1 MDAIELLKKDHQTV
15 RDLFKKLENTSE
27 TAIKTRESILLKL
40 REELDLHTAI
50 EEKLFYPSLKEE
62 DTTEDLTYEA
72 YEEHDLVKYEL
83 QGLAGDGPGS
93 KEWNAKVKVLKE
105 LVEHH
110 VKEEETELFPKVKKA
125 MSKEWLAATGE
136 KIAQAKAQGK
146 AKAQSREKTQDK
158 EKAKSKTK
166 TK

>member
-15 RDLFKKLENTSE
+15 RDLFKKFENTGE
-27 TAIKTRESILLKL
+27 KAIKTRESILLKI
-40 REELDLHTAI
+40 REELVLHTTI

-83 QGLAGDGPGS
+83 QGLAGDKPGS
-93 KEWNAKVKVLKE
+93 KEWNAKVTVLKE

-110 VKEEETELFPKVKKA
+110 VKEEEKELFPKVKKT
-125 MSKEWLAATGE
+125 MSKEWLAAAGE
-136 KIAQAKAQGK
+136 KIIQA
-146 AKAQSREKTQDK
+146 K
-158 EKAKSKTK
+158 EKAKGKAKTK
-166 TK
+166 